1 MIALRAERIFDGER
15 IVDENLVLVD
25 NGKIVALVREGAAG
39 GDASGG
45 SGLPAGG
52 AGRDASAGGGLPAGG
67 VDRDASAG
75 GGRPAGGGLPAGGA
89 GGDASAG
96 GGRPAGGGVPTVGGV
111 PVGVEVREFVGCT
124 ILPGLVDGH
133 VHLTADAGPG
143 ALDRLANLRIA
154 AQTAGLAATRR
165 ALAATIEQSLRVH
178 LAAGVTTVRDL
189 GDPYDAVLK
198 WRPQAPSGLPT
209 VVASGAPLTSVGG
222 HCRGFGGEVSGI
234 DEIRAA
240 VRERAANGADV
251 IKIMA
256 SGGAMTAGS
265 DTMSP
270 QFSPAELA
278 AATDE
283 AHAVGLPITA
293 HAHAASAVRQAIDA
307 GVDGIEHC
315 TCLTPDGVVID
326 DELVARLVG
335 VVVCGTLGS
344 DRSIVVPPHI
354 LKMVAKAGLTEAAL
368 QQAVRRLYDG
378 GVRIV
383 AGSDGGIGPAKPH
396 GLLPA
401 TLAEYVEAGIP
412 ATAALIAGTSAA
424 ADALRVPKGR
434 IRPGADADLLVV
446 PGDPTADIT
455 VLANPTNVYLA
466 GVRLAGSAA
475 Q

>member
-1 MIALRAERIFDGER
+1 MIAVRAERIFDGER
-15 IVDENLVLVD
+15 IVDENLVLIE
-25 NGKIVALVREGAAG
+25 NGKVVGLGGEAG
-39 GDASGG
+39 G
-45 SGLPAGG
+45 
-52 AGRDASAGGGLPAGG
+52 
-67 VDRDASAG
+67 
-75 GGRPAGGGLPAGGA
+75 
-89 GGDASAG
+89 
-96 GGRPAGGGVPTVGGV
+96 
-111 PVGVEVREFVGCT
+111 EVREFPGATVM
-124 ILPGLVDGH
+124 PGLVDAH
-133 VHLTADAGPG
+133 VHLSADAGPG
-143 ALDRLANLRIA
+143 ALDRLGNLRVA

-165 ALAATIEQSLRVH
+165 ALGATIERSLRLQ

-198 WRPQAPSGLPT
+198 WRRDAPAGLPT
-209 VVASGAPLTSVGG
+209 VVASGTPLTSVRG
-222 HCRGFGGEVSGI
+222 HCWGFGGEASGP
-234 DEIRAA
+234 DAMRAA

-256 SGGAMTAGS
+256 SGGVMTPGT

-270 QFSPAELA
+270 QFTSEELGA
-278 AATDE
+278 AVEE
-283 AHAVGLPITA
+283 AHAHGLPITA
-293 HAHAASAVRQAIDA
+293 HAHALSAVRQAIDG

-315 TCLTPDGVVID
+315 TCLTPEGVSID
-326 DELVARLVG
+326 DHLLDQLAG
-335 VVVCGTLGS
+335 IAVCGTLGS
-344 DRSIVVPPHI
+344 DRAVVVPPEI
-354 LKMVAKAGLTEAAL
+354 LELVAKAGTSEAAL

-401 TLAEYVEAGIP
+401 TLAEYVEAGLP

-455 VLANPTNVYLA
+455 VLADPTDVYLA
-466 GVRLAGSAA
+466 GVRLGGSAGR
-475 Q
+475 

>member
-1 MIALRAERIFDGER
+1 MIALRADRIFDGER
-15 IVDENLVLVD
+15 IVDENLVLVE
-25 NGKIVALVREGAAG
+25 NGRVVALADDV
-39 GDASGG
+39 
-45 SGLPAGG
+45 PAGI
-52 AGRDASAGGGLPAGG
+52 
-67 VDRDASAG
+67 
-75 GGRPAGGGLPAGGA
+75 
-89 GGDASAG
+89 
-96 GGRPAGGGVPTVGGV
+96 
-111 PVGVEVREFVGCT
+111 EIRESPGCT
-124 ILPGLVDGH
+124 ILPGLIDAH
-133 VHLTADAGPG
+133 VHLTADAGPA

-165 ALAATIEQSLRVH
+165 ALAATIERSLRLH

-198 WRPQAPSGLPT
+198 WRAAAPDGLPT
-209 VVASGAPLTSVGG
+209 VVASGTPITSKGG
-222 HCRGFGGEVSGI
+222 HCWGLGGEVAGV
-234 DEIRAA
+234 EAMRAA

-251 IKIMA
+251 IKVMA
-256 SGGAMTAGS
+256 SGGVLTPGT

-270 QFSPAELA
+270 QFALDELTA
-278 AATDE
+278 AVDE
-283 AHAVGLPITA
+283 AHAHGLPITA
-293 HAHAASAVRQAIDA
+293 HAHALPAVRQAIDA

-315 TCLTPDGVVID
+315 TCLTPEGVLID
-326 DELVARLVG
+326 DELVERLAG
-335 VVVCGTLGS
+335 IAVCGTLGS
-344 DRSIVVPPHI
+344 DRSIVVPPEI
-354 LKMVAKAGLTEAAL
+354 LELVAKAGISEAAL

-378 GVRIV
+378 GVRLV

-446 PGDPTADIT
+446 PGDPATDIT
-455 VLANPTNVYLA
+455 VLAEPTNIYLA
-466 GVRLAGSAA
+466 GVRLGGSAG